1 VIGIKISEYLLA
13 DKKLL
18 FSIGIVPR
26 GYLASIQEYLI
37 IGKIR
42 KLRGR

>member
-1 VIGIKISEYLLA
+1 VIETKLSEYLLT

-26 GYLASIQEYLI
+26 GYLASIQVYLI
-37 IGKIR
+37 IEKLR
-42 KLRGR
+42 KLRGY